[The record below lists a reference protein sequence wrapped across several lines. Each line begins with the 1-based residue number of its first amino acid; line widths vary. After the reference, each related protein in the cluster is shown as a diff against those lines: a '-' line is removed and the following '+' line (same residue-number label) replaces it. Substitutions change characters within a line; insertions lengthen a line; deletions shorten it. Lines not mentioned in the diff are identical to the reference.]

1 MANMV
6 VGVCSMKIFI
16 YEANSLKSKRQVT
29 KSIIERIKSRF
40 NVSIAEVG
48 DMDKWQ
54 VSEIAFCCVSN
65 SRKHIDSTINNVIKF
80 IENDGRVDITECNTE
95 IS

>member
-1 MANMV
+1 M
-6 VGVCSMKIFI
+6 VGVCFMTVMM
-16 YEANSLKSKRQVT
+16 YEPNSLKEKRHIL

-48 DMDKWQ
+48 QQDKWQ
-54 VSEIAFCCVSN
+54 IAEIGFSCVSN
-65 SRKHIDSTINNVIKF
+65 SRRHADEMINEVIKF
-80 IENDGRVDITECNTE
+80 IERDGRVDITQCEVE